1 MTQQTIERIRYFTE
15 DRGWDQ
21 FHTPANHAKSIA
33 IEACELLECSNG

>member
-1 MTQQTIERIRYFTE
+1 MTQQTIERNRNFTE

>member
-1 MTQQTIERIRYFTE
+1 MTQQTIDRVRNFTE

-21 FHTPANHAKSIA
+21 FHTPANLSKSIA